1 MDQAR
6 RVTRRIPR
14 PDFHADRHPSRTFEL
29 VRPIFFLKQFFL
41 NEKISAYNWLSATS
55 LLPTDDATTARHAM
69 LESLLASQQQ
79 VVTISA
85 DRAALEGTLVSTVP
99 RSSTLVADVAAQMES
114 VRSLQQSISTLQQMA
129 QPALVRKV

>member
-1 MDQAR
+1 
-6 RVTRRIPR
+6 
-14 PDFHADRHPSRTFEL
+14 
-29 VRPIFFLKQFFL
+29 
-41 NEKISAYNWLSATS
+41 
-55 LLPTDDATTARHAM
+55 M